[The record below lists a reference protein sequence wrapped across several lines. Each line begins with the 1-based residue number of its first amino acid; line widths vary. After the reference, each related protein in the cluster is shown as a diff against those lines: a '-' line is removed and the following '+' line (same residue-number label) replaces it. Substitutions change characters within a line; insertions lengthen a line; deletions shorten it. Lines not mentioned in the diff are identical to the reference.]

1 MHLPPATAHHAAR
14 YPTIPFATAATPP
27 ITISKITTITTITT
41 ATTATLP
48 ALISAGEDGELKV
61 WSRSGNLRSSLC
73 SAGTA
78 VYCFVWG
85 PDNDTVLYTAG
96 KTLNM
101 KSHQGTG
108 KCGRPLWRR
117 RMGSC
122 GCCGVQVNGG

>member
-1 MHLPPATAHHAAR
+1 MPR
-14 YPTIPFATAATPP
+14 
-27 ITISKITTITTITT
+27 
-41 ATTATLP
+41 
-48 ALISAGEDGELKV
+48 
-61 WSRSGNLRSSLC
+61 LC

-117 RMGSC
+117 GIGSC
-122 GCCGVQVNGG
+122 GCCGVQVNGGDVERERKKEGLWEGLEDWREGWGRNRESWSQ